1 MSYLQQ
7 KKQISVHNRR
17 SFFLFL
23 GKLSIF
29 SIIGWRLFNI
39 QILDSA
45 KYRTLSKNNQINIKI
60 LYPVR
65 GEIKDRNGN
74 IIATN
79 KKVYDLYVI
88 PEQTENLNET
98 LNNLNNFIHFD
109 FEKKR
114 KIILLSKKVKKF
126 ESIKIEE
133 DLNWD
138 KLELIETNNNHL
150 PGLHLQ
156 EDYQRIYPQHKFFSH
171 ILGYISQP
179 TPSDLNLPFISKM
192 PRLDIGKTGLEKFFN
207 EYLVGKAGNT
217 EIEVNSF
224 GKVIREISRSPSK
237 KGQNISISIDQ
248 RLQKFL
254 YLELEKHKAGS
265 IVVLNIKTGEILS
278 MVSIPAFDPN
288 LIIKKPNND
297 YWLSLLNQP
306 ISPLTNRSIQGL
318 YAPGSTFKMVVALA
332 GLKHKVVN
340 HSTTQFCD
348 GKIEFGDRFYH
359 CWKKEGH
366 GSMNIENAIKESCDV
381 FFYELSKK
389 IGIDKIAQMAKEF
402 GLGEKYQIGFENEKQ
417 GIVPSQKWKKEKLKE
432 SWYAGETLITGIGQ
446 GYLLSTPLQLAVM
459 TARIASNGKK
469 IDPTIFKRTEKKDF
483 DKITNINN
491 HFGLINRALFKV
503 VNEQKGTANR
513 SKSEEYSFSGKTG
526 TSQVRQI
533 TIEERESEDY
543 KKKDIEWKNKDHAL
557 FVGYTP
563 SENPKYAIAVVI
575 EHGGSGASIAA
586 PIAKRTFD
594 YIYKQKI

>member
-1 MSYLQQ
+1 MYYSQQQ
-7 KKQISVHNRR
+7 KQKRTQNRR
-17 SFFLFL
+17 TFFLFL

-45 KYRTLSKNNQINIKI
+45 KYKTLSKNNQINVKI

-79 KKVYDLYVI
+79 KKVYDLYII
-88 PEQTENLNET
+88 PEQTKNLKET
-98 LNNLNNFIHFD
+98 LNNLKNFFHFD
-109 FEKKR
+109 FAKKR
-114 KIILLSKKVKKF
+114 KIILLSEKVKKF
-126 ESIKIEE
+126 ESIKIAEN
-133 DLNWD
+133 LNWE
-138 KLELIETNNNHL
+138 KLELIEANKNHL

-156 EDYQRIYPQHKFFSH
+156 ENYQRVYPQHKYFSH

-179 TPSDLNLPFISKM
+179 TPNDLNLPFISKM
-192 PRLDIGKTGLEKFFN
+192 PNLDIGKTGLEKFFN
-207 EYLVGKAGNT
+207 EYLIGEAGNK
-217 EIEVNSF
+217 EVEVNSS
-224 GKVIREISRSPSK
+224 GKIIRQISLSPSK

-248 RLQKFL
+248 RLQKSSYF
-254 YLELEKHKAGS
+254 ELEKHKAGS

-278 MVSIPAFDPN
+278 MASIPAFDPN

-297 YWLSLLNQP
+297 YWQSLLNNP
-306 ISPLTNRSIQGL
+306 LSPLTNRSIQGL
-318 YAPGSTFKMVVALA
+318 YSPGSTFKMVVALA
-332 GLKHKVVN
+332 GLKHKVIN
-340 HSTTQFCD
+340 YSKTQFCD
-348 GKIEFGDRFYH
+348 GKIEFGDRLYH
-359 CWKKEGH
+359 CWKKKGH

-389 IGIDKIAQMAKEF
+389 IGIDRIAQMAKEF

-417 GIVPSQKWKKEKLKE
+417 GIVPSKKWKKEKLKE
-432 SWYAGETLITGIGQ
+432 SWYGGETLITGIGQ
-446 GYLLSTPLQLAVM
+446 GYLLATPLQLAVM
-459 TARIASNGKK
+459 TARIAANGKK
-469 IDPTIFKRTEKKDF
+469 IEPTIFKRKEKKEF
-483 DKITNINN
+483 DKITNLNDHI
-491 HFGLINRALFKV
+491 GLINRAMFKV

-526 TSQVRQI
+526 TSQVKRI
-533 TIEERESEDY
+533 TVEERESEDY
-543 KKKDIEWKNKDHAL
+543 KKKDIDWKNKDHAL
-557 FVGYTP
+557 FVGYAP
-563 SENPKYAIAVVI
+563 SENPKYAISVVI
-575 EHGGSGASIAA
+575 EHGGSGASTAA

>member
-1 MSYLQQ
+1 MYYSDR
-7 KKQISVHNRR
+7 KKQIMVQNRR
-17 SFFLFL
+17 TFFLFL
-23 GKLSIF
+23 GKLSVF
-29 SIIGWRLFNI
+29 SVIGWRLFNI

-45 KYRTLSKNNQINIKI
+45 KYRTLSKNNQINIEI

-65 GEIKDRNGN
+65 GEIQDRNGN

-133 DLNWD
+133 NLNWE
-138 KLELIETNNNHL
+138 KLELIEANKNHL
-150 PGLHLQ
+150 LGLLLQ
-156 EDYQRIYPQHKFFSH
+156 EDYQRVYPQHKYFSH

-179 TPSDLNLPFISKM
+179 TPNDLNLPFISKM

-207 EYLVGKAGNT
+207 EYLVGKAGNK
-217 EIEVNSF
+217 EVEVNSS
-224 GKVIREISRSPSK
+224 GKVVREISLSPSK

-248 RLQKFL
+248 RLQKYSCF
-254 YLELEKHKAGS
+254 ELEKHKAGS

-288 LIIKKPNND
+288 LIIKKPNNN
-297 YWLSLLNQP
+297 YWQSLLNQP
-306 ISPLTNRSIQGL
+306 LSPLTNRSIQGL
-318 YAPGSTFKMVVALA
+318 YSPGSTFKMVVALA

-340 HSTTQFCD
+340 PSTTQFCE
-348 GKIEFGDRFYH
+348 GKIEFGDRLYH
-359 CWKKEGH
+359 CWKEKGH

-389 IGIDKIAQMAKEF
+389 IGIDRIAQMAKEF

-417 GIVPSQKWKKEKLKE
+417 GIVPSKKWKKEKLKE

-446 GYLLSTPLQLAVM
+446 GYLLATPLQLAVM

-469 IDPTIFKRTEKKDF
+469 IEPTVLKRKEKKEF
-483 DKITNINN
+483 DKISNINS
-491 HFGLINRALFKV
+491 HFDLINRALFKV

-513 SKSEEYSFSGKTG
+513 SKSVEYSFSGKTG
-526 TSQVRQI
+526 TSQVKKI
-533 TIEERESEDY
+533 TIEERESDDY
-543 KKKDIEWKNKDHAL
+543 KKKDIDWKNKDHAL

-563 SENPKYAIAVVI
+563 SENPRYAISVVI
-575 EHGGSGASIAA
+575 EHGGSGSSTAA
-586 PIAKRTFD
+586 PIAKRMFD
-594 YIYKQKI
+594 YIYNQKI

>member
-1 MSYLQQ
+1 MYYSQQ
-7 KKQISVHNRR
+7 KKQIIVQNRR
-17 SFFLFL
+17 TFLLLL
-23 GKLSIF
+23 GKLTVF
-29 SIIGWRLFNI
+29 SVIGWRLFNI

-45 KYRTLSKNNQINIKI
+45 KYRTLSKNNQINIEI

-133 DLNWD
+133 NLNWE
-138 KLELIETNNNHL
+138 KLELIEANKNHL
-150 PGLHLQ
+150 SGLHLQ
-156 EDYQRIYPQHKFFSH
+156 EDYQRVYPQHKYFSH

-179 TPSDLNLPFISKM
+179 TPNDLNLPFISKM

-207 EYLVGKAGNT
+207 EYLVGKAGNK
-217 EIEVNSF
+217 EVEVNSS
-224 GKVIREISRSPSK
+224 GKVIREISLSPSK

-248 RLQKFL
+248 RLQKFS
-254 YLELEKHKAGS
+254 YIELEKHKAGS

-278 MVSIPAFDPN
+278 MASIPAFDPN
-288 LIIKKPNND
+288 LIIQKPNNN
-297 YWLSLLNQP
+297 YWQSLLNHP
-306 ISPLTNRSIQGL
+306 LSPLTNRSIQGL
-318 YAPGSTFKMVVALA
+318 YSPGSTFKMIVALA
-332 GLKHKVVN
+332 GLKHKVIN
-340 HSTTQFCD
+340 HSKTQFCD
-348 GKIEFGDRFYH
+348 GKIEFGDRLYH
-359 CWKKEGH
+359 CWKKKGH

-417 GIVPSQKWKKEKLKE
+417 GIVPSKKWKREKLKE

-446 GYLLSTPLQLAVM
+446 GYLLATPLQLAVM

-469 IDPTIFKRTEKKDF
+469 IEPTVFKRKEKKEF
-483 DKITNINN
+483 DKIPNINS
-491 HFGLINRALFKV
+491 HIDLINRALFKV

-526 TSQVRQI
+526 TSQVKKI
-533 TIEERESEDY
+533 TIEERESDDY
-543 KKKDIEWKNKDHAL
+543 KKKDIDWKNKDHAL

-563 SENPKYAIAVVI
+563 SENPRYAIAVVI
-575 EHGGSGASIAA
+575 EHGGSGASTAA

-594 YIYKQKI
+594 YIYNQKI

>member
-1 MSYLQQ
+1 MYHSQH
-7 KKQISVHNRR
+7 KKQITVQNRR
-17 SFFLFL
+17 TFFLFL

-45 KYRTLSKNNQINIKI
+45 KYKTLSKNNQINIEI

-65 GEIKDRNGN
+65 GEIKDRNEN

-88 PEQTENLNET
+88 PEQTKNLKET

-133 DLNWD
+133 NLNWE
-138 KLELIETNNNHL
+138 KLELIEANKNHL

-156 EDYQRIYPQHKFFSH
+156 EDYQRVYPQNKYFSH

-179 TPSDLNLPFISKM
+179 TLNDLNLPFISKM
-192 PRLDIGKTGLEKFFN
+192 PRLDIGKTGLEKFLN
-207 EYLVGKAGNT
+207 EDLIGKAGNI
-217 EIEVNSF
+217 EVEVNSS
-224 GKVIREISRSPSK
+224 GKVIREISTNPSM

-248 RLQKFL
+248 RLQKFS
-254 YLELEKHKAGS
+254 YFELEKHKAGS

-278 MVSIPAFDPN
+278 MASIPAFDPN
-288 LIIKKPNND
+288 LIIKKPNKN
-297 YWLSLLNQP
+297 YWELLLNHP
-306 ISPLTNRSIQGL
+306 LSPLTNRSIQGL
-318 YAPGSTFKMVVALA
+318 YSPGSTFKMIVALA
-332 GLKHKVVN
+332 GLKHKVIN
-340 HSTTQFCD
+340 YSKTQFCD
-348 GKIEFGDRFYH
+348 GKIEFGDRLYH
-359 CWKKEGH
+359 CWNKKGH

-389 IGIDKIAQMAKEF
+389 IGIEKIAQMAKEF

-417 GIVPSQKWKKEKLKE
+417 GIVPTKKWKREKLKE

-446 GYLLSTPLQLAVM
+446 GYLLTTPLQLVVM
-459 TARIASNGKK
+459 TARIAANGKK
-469 IDPTIFKRTEKKDF
+469 IEPTIFKRKENKEF
-483 DKITNINN
+483 DKIPNINN
-491 HFGLINRALFKV
+491 HIGLINRAMFKV

-526 TSQVRQI
+526 TSQVKKI
-533 TIEERESEDY
+533 TIEERESDDY
-543 KKKDIEWKNKDHAL
+543 KKKDVDWKNRDHAL

-563 SENPKYAIAVVI
+563 SENPKYAISVVI
-575 EHGGSGASIAA
+575 EHGGSGASTAA
-586 PIAKRTFD
+586 PIAKRIFD